1 METKEKVFK
10 FIEWYNSTDYR
21 ECFTTESQLEQKHIN
36 LLAAELI
43 KQYEDLPKE
52 SKKLMKDYLNIS
64 I

>member
-21 ECFTTESQLEQKHIN
+21 ECFITESQLEQKHIN

-43 KQYEDLPKE
+43 KQYEDFPKE
-52 SKKLMKDYLNIS
+52 SKKLMKDYLNIP